1 MIYRHQEFSI
11 EMDLNIISID
21 TFYIGEKINTHAELL
36 LEGICMDSDNID
48 LVKQNVIV
56 RGNEDQILF
65 FGVLDKIELKQDKEL
80 LSFQL
85 NAHSLSYDMDW
96 KKRKRVFQD
105 LDMTYEQIVDE
116 VLQSYKCTSFIDKVT
131 KGKKIPHNILQFNET
146 DWEFLKRLASHY
158 NTGICVDCRGSSIQ
172 IFFGIGD
179 RADAVLE
186 GEALVSEINLMEKKE
201 LIKLRTDGPT
211 NIGSQVAYKGKHY
224 LIESTEL
231 FMKKGA
237 LVYQSSL
244 IRTGDTLFPFIPNSN
259 IAGMHLWAWVRGIQ
273 RNQVRI
279 QYQIEDKAQGNTP
292 FLPFAG
298 EENNEAG
305 YYMPEPGNEVE
316 VTFPD
321 SEEEH
326 AFVSAARRAVKERK
340 AAKSNMKY
348 LRNKDGLGLYMDEQ
362 EISVSAGS
370 ANSQLVM
377 SQNGDIYI
385 SAPESIS
392 IKPGANLE
400 IGGREGKVTL
410 KAGNSIALQSGIT
423 GGSRILFDTSG
434 NIICKAMQKVVIR
447 GSGIISKTNGMQ
459 PTPSNTGKGA
469 HEVRGAALALSGVEF
484 LSQSVTGISDFQGT
498 GKIMGHLLGN
508 GDGEKSSEVSSGNLI
523 KEKLFQNNE
532 RLFNS
537 FSYGESKRG

>member
-1 MIYRHQEFSI
+1 MVYQHPEFSI
-11 EMDLNIISID
+11 EMNLNIISVH
-21 TFYIGEKINTHAELL
+21 TCYIGEKINTHAELFL
-36 LEGICMDSDNID
+36 GGICLDSDNMD

-56 RGNEDQILF
+56 RGNEGQILF
-65 FGVLDKIELKQDKEL
+65 FGVLDKIELKRDKEL

-85 NAHSLSYDMDW
+85 NAHSLSYGMDM
-96 KKRKRVFQD
+96 KKRNRVFQD
-105 LDMTYEQIVDE
+105 LDMTYGQIIEE
-116 VLQSYKCTSFIDKVT
+116 VLQPYKYSSFIDKVT
-131 KGKKIPHNILQFNET
+131 NGRKIPHSILQFHET

-158 NTGICVDCRGSSIQ
+158 NTGICVNGKSSFIQ

-179 RADAVLE
+179 KGDDALE
-186 GEALVSEINLMEKKE
+186 GETLVSEINLMEKKE
-201 LIKLRTDGPT
+201 IIKLRTDEPT
-211 NIGSQVAYKGKHY
+211 HAGSQVTYKGENY

-237 LVYQSSL
+237 LVNQSLL
-244 IRTGDTLFPFIPNSN
+244 IRTEDTLFPFIPNSN
-259 IAGMHLWAWVRGIQ
+259 IAGMHIWSWVREIR
-273 RNQVRI
+273 RNQIRI

-305 YYMPEPGNEVE
+305 YYMPELGDEVE

-326 AFVSAARRAVKERK
+326 AFVSAARRPVKEKK
-340 AAKSNMKY
+340 ATKSDMKY

-362 EISVSAGS
+362 KISVSAGS

-377 SQNGDIYI
+377 SQNGDVYI

-392 IKPGANLE
+392 IKPGADLE

-410 KAGNSIALQSGIT
+410 QAGNSITLQSGIT
-423 GGSRILFDTSG
+423 GDSRIFFDTSG
-434 NIICKAMQKVVIR
+434 DISCKAIQKVVIR
-447 GSGIISKTNGMQ
+447 GSGNIPKAAGMQ
-459 PTPSNTGKGA
+459 QTPSNTEKGA
-469 HEVRGAALALSGVEF
+469 HELRGAALALSGVEF
-484 LSQSVTGISDFQGT
+484 LSQSVTGISDFQGAR
-498 GKIMGHLLGN
+498 KIMNHLLRN
-508 GDGEKSSEVSSGNLI
+508 GDGKKSSEVSSGNLI
-523 KEKLFQNNE
+523 KEKLFQNDE
-532 RLFNS
+532 RLFHS